1 MRRIEVVVGATLAVL
16 ALISLAIAASVH
28 FGIVGGPDFRE
39 ALVVEEIP
47 LSLNPLIGD
56 QDPAVHDIG
65 QLLYRSLMRLDA
77 TGYPRPDLAQ
87 SYSVSGD
94 GLTYQFVLRPAQRWS
109 TGALITPADVA
120 ATVAFAQ
127 TTPAVDHG
135 LALALQGVKVSVTGD
150 TVRLTLATPHAAFL
164 TALTQ
169 IPILPLGRLSHA
181 QRASAA
187 EHPSHPLATSGP
199 YRVSLANDSG
209 LNLVGNNYATPRP
222 RLPFL
227 RFDFY
232 STFNAAASAF
242 TGGGA
247 DAVLAT
253 TPQQREELMQRQ
265 GAVAHPIATFQFVD
279 LLFNERVPGLDDPA
293 VRHAIAA
300 AVNRTAIVGGAL
312 DGFGGVPQDGAVSQ
326 GLAWIAGGSPK
337 ESASPAL
344 AAQMLS
350 QAGWSV
356 GPDGTRVR
364 GTSALSY
371 TLTVANVAPLPAVAT
386 ELASQ
391 LQLIGVSIHVQQVP
405 ADKFVAPDV
414 TQHDFELALGDWD
427 NGPDPDVSA
436 FWRSNATPPDGVN
449 VSGAPP
455 DPFLDQALDILALA
469 TDEQARIAAAAS
481 VSHDLAVDAPV
492 VFLYTP
498 VDSYVVRSA
507 LAETPVPPVGGS
519 GARFADITSWHR

>member
-1 MRRIEVVVGATLAVL
+1 ML
-16 ALISLAIAASVH
+16 ALISVAIAASVH
-28 FGIVGGPDFRE
+28 FGVVGGPDFRE

-87 SYSVSGD
+87 SYTIGGD
-94 GLTYQFVLRPAQRWS
+94 GLTYQFVVRPAQRWS
-109 TGALITPADVA
+109 SGAVITPADVA
-120 ATVAFAQ
+120 ATVAFVQ

-135 LALALQGVKVSVTGD
+135 LALALQGVKVSVAGA
-150 TVRLTLATPHAAFL
+150 TVSLTLAAPHAAFL

-169 IPILPLGRLSHA
+169 VPILPLGRLTHA
-181 QRASAA
+181 QLVSVAA
-187 EHPSHPLATSGP
+187 HPSHPLATSGP

-209 LNLVGNNYATPRP
+209 VNLISNTHAATRP

-232 STFNAAASAF
+232 STFSAAASAF

-247 DAVLAT
+247 DAMLAT
-253 TPQQREELMQRQ
+253 TPQQRAQLMHRQ
-265 GAVAHPIATFQFVD
+265 GSVAHEIATFQFVD

-293 VRHAIAA
+293 VRRAIAT

-312 DGFGGVPQDGAVSQ
+312 DGSGGVPQDGAVSQ
-326 GLAWIAGGSPK
+326 GLAWIAGGTPK
-337 ESASPAL
+337 ESASPAV
-344 AAQMLS
+344 AAQLLT

-364 GTSALSY
+364 GTSTLNY
-371 TLTVANVAPLPAVAT
+371 TLTVANVAPLPTVAT
-386 ELASQ
+386 ELAAQ
-391 LQLIGVSIHVQQVP
+391 LAEIGISVHVQQVP

-414 TQHDFELALGDWD
+414 TQHDFELALGDWY

-455 DPFLDQALDILALA
+455 DPFLDQALDILASA
-469 TDEQARIAAAAS
+469 TDGQARIAAAAS
-481 VSHDLAVDAPV
+481 VSHDLAVDAPA

-498 VDSYVVRSA
+498 VDSYVVRSS
-507 LAETPVPPVGGS
+507 LARTPVPPLGGS
-519 GARFADITSWHR
+519 GARFADITSWHH